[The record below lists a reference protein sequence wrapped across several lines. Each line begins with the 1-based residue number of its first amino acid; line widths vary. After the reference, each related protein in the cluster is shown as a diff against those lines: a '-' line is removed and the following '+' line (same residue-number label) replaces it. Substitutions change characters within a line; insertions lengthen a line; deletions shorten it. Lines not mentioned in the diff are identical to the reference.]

1 MYLVI
6 KINKKPVLGLV
17 FLLLLVTLLHY
28 YTIILS
34 YYYTIIL
41 SYYYTI
47 ILSYYYTI
55 TLSYYYTILLLH
67 YYTIL
72 LLHYYIII
80 VSQYYIDAIKWIKLK
95 KAIKKLRLA
104 DQSNYGSVSN
114 SVGDQK

>member
-17 FLLLLVTLLHY
+17 FLLLLVT
-28 YTIILS
+28 
-34 YYYTIIL
+34 
-41 SYYYTI
+41 
-47 ILSYYYTI
+47 
-55 TLSYYYTILLLH
+55 LLH